1 MSAAGNPIIVSM
13 IPMSNGGF
21 MGGGPPEELRGWIAE
36 SAASLTRTQDESAHL
51 AVR

>member
-1 MSAAGNPIIVSM
+1 MSAAGKPIIVSM

-21 MGGGPPEELRGWIAE
+21 MGGPPEELRGWIAE
-36 SAASLTRTQDESAHL
+36 SAASLARTQDESAHL